1 MYPIL
6 YEKNEQSFQ
15 SIGIAILSDCLSCTV
30 NEELNGKYECE
41 FSYSIS
47 GVNFEK
53 ITADRIIKVQ
63 ANEVSQPQL
72 FRIYKSS
79 KAINGIVKFYCQHI
93 SYDLN
98 MLVVEPFGDLLNVSA
113 NYALNQILTHTVY
126 GHQFTVNATVG
137 GTKNIVSQT
146 PKSVRKWLGDDE
158 GCIHQLYGGEFEFDN
173 FNIKLSSN
181 RGQNKGVTIQ
191 YGKNLKSINAEL
203 DIQSVYSSVYPY
215 AITDKGQYKSLTEKT
230 IELNNANQYGEK
242 RTLILDLSEE
252 FEKGETITES
262 KLRTKANEYVN
273 KNKIYQIQNNIKVDF
288 IQLWQSKD
296 YATTAALEKVKL
308 GDYVTVLY
316 KELGVNALAEV
327 ISYSYDSLAEKYNSI
342 ELGDAKQKLTTT
354 LNKVTTIE
362 SGLVVEKSEREKAI
376 DKATELITGGLGGYV
391 VISPNDETGYPEEI
405 LIMDTDS
412 KLTAKNV
419 IRLNKN
425 GIGFSTTGY
434 SGRYTTA
441 WTIDGSFVADFITS
455 GTLNADLIKSGT
467 LNADLIKAGTL
478 QDVSGTTSFN
488 METGVITI
496 NQEGSGYKMTL
507 SKSGIRVT
515 LNNQL
520 LLSANQNGFVGT
532 KCVCDKI
539 FAGDLFGGG
548 DVSIMTDNGV
558 SGKNVSASIKVVS
571 PLIRIC
577 EPNDYS
583 SGAELTL
590 NNNYLYSNKAY
601 QASGF
606 SLAGSD
612 GIEAGSFYKA
622 QSGNSVLNTNVLQV
636 DGVRYS
642 EKTITVDGHTYYVL
656 GHS

>member
-6 YEKNEQSFQ
+6 YEKNEKNFQ
-15 SIGIAILSDCLSCTV
+15 SVGIAILSDCLSCTV

-98 MLVVEPFGDLLNVSA
+98 MLVVEPFGDLLKVSA

-146 PKSVRKWLGDDE
+146 PKSVRKWLGDDD

-181 RGQNKGVTIQ
+181 RGQDKGVKIQ

-215 AITDKGQYKSLTEKT
+215 AITDNGQYKSLTEKT

-242 RTLILDLSEE
+242 RTLILDLSRE

-362 SGLVVEKSEREKAI
+362 SELVTEKSEREKAI

-412 KLTAKNV
+412 KLTAHNV

-455 GTLNADLIKSGT
+455 GTLNADI
-467 LNADLIKAGTL
+467 IKAGTL
-478 QDVSGTTSFN
+478 QDVARNTSFN
-488 METGVITI
+488 LTNGELKFSQNQSSVYLVINRTGIKIYNSLTNDVIA
-496 NQEGSGYKMTL
+496 TL
-507 SKSGIRVT
+507 DFNGIVT
-515 LNNQL
+515 TKAIFNAGLVIGGTSMDISEPIYLGRND
-520 LLSANQNGFVGT
+520 ANEWVIKTPYVQ
-532 KCVCDKI
+532 
-539 FAGDLFGGG
+539 
-548 DVSIMTDNGV
+548 TDNIKC
-558 SGKNVSASIKVVS
+558 SNDLNVFFGNSKATIS
-571 PLIRIC
+571 
-577 EPNDYS
+577 
-583 SGAELTL
+583 L
-590 NNNYLYSNKAY
+590 NNNHLHSNKAY
-601 QASGF
+601 QAVGF

>member
-6 YEKNEQSFQ
+6 YEKNEQNFQ

-146 PKSVRKWLGDDE
+146 PKSVRKWLGDDD

-215 AITDKGQYKSLTEKT
+215 AITDKGKYKSLTEKT

-252 FEKGETITES
+252 FEKGETITQS

-273 KNKIYQIQNNIKVDF
+273 KNKVYQIQNNIKVDF

-296 YATTAALEKVKL
+296 YAATAALEKVKL

-354 LNKVTTIE
+354 LNKVTTVE
-362 SGLVVEKSEREKAI
+362 SGLVAEKSEREKAI

-412 KLTAKNV
+412 KLTANNV

-455 GTLNADLIKSGT
+455 GTLNADI
-467 LNADLIKAGTL
+467 IKAGTL
-478 QDVSGTTSFN
+478 QDVAKNTSFN
-488 METGVITI
+488 LANGELKFSQSQNSIFLVLNRTGINIYDSSTNSIISTFDFNGLTTSKAIFKTWLAVGGTMNTAPIYLGINDANEWVIKTPYV
-496 NQEGSGYKMTL
+496 Q
-507 SKSGIRVT
+507 
-515 LNNQL
+515 
-520 LLSANQNGFVGT
+520 
-532 KCVCDKI
+532 
-539 FAGDLFGGG
+539 
-548 DVSIMTDNGV
+548 TDN
-558 SGKNVSASIKVVS
+558 IK
-571 PLIRIC
+571 C
-577 EPNDYS
+577 S
-583 SGAELTL
+583 SDLNIFFGNSKATISL
-590 NNNYLYSNKAY
+590 NNNFLHSNKAY
-601 QASGF
+601 QAVGF

-622 QSGNSVLNTNVLQV
+622 ASGNSVLNTNVLQV

>member
-6 YEKNEQSFQ
+6 YEKNEQNFQ

-230 IELNNANQYGEK
+230 IEFNNANQYGEK

-262 KLRTKANEYVN
+262 KLRTKAAEYVN
-273 KNKIYQIQNNIKVDF
+273 KNKVYQIQNNIKVDF

-308 GDYVTVLY
+308 GDFVTVLY

-362 SGLVVEKSEREKAI
+362 SGLVAEKSEREKAI

-412 KLTAKNV
+412 KLTANNV

-455 GTLNADLIKSGT
+455 GTLNADI
-467 LNADLIKAGTL
+467 IKAGTL
-478 QDVSGTTSFN
+478 QDLAKNTSFN
-488 METGVITI
+488 LTNGELKFAQSQNSIFLVLNRTGINIYDSSTNDVITTFDFNGIVASKAIFKTWLAIGGTMDTAPIYLGI
-496 NQEGSGYKMTL
+496 NDANEWVIKTPYVQTDNIKCGSGL
-507 SKSGIRVT
+507 NIFFGNSKATIS
-515 LNNQL
+515 
-520 LLSANQNGFVGT
+520 
-532 KCVCDKI
+532 
-539 FAGDLFGGG
+539 
-548 DVSIMTDNGV
+548 
-558 SGKNVSASIKVVS
+558 
-571 PLIRIC
+571 
-577 EPNDYS
+577 
-583 SGAELTL
+583 L
-590 NNNYLYSNKAY
+590 NNNFLHSNKAY
-601 QASGF
+601 QAVGF

-642 EKTITVDGHTYYVL
+642 EKTITVDGQTYYVL

>member
-6 YEKNEQSFQ
+6 YEKNEQNFQ

-137 GTKNIVSQT
+137 GTKKIVSQT

-181 RGQNKGVTIQ
+181 RGQDKGVKIQ

-230 IELNNANQYGEK
+230 IEFNNANQYGEK

-262 KLRTKANEYVN
+262 KLRTKAAEYVN
-273 KNKIYQIQNNIKVDF
+273 KNKVYQIQNNIKVDF

-412 KLTAKNV
+412 KLTANNV

-455 GTLNADLIKSGT
+455 GTLNADI
-467 LNADLIKAGTL
+467 IKAGTL
-478 QDVSGTTSFN
+478 QDVARNTSFN
-488 METGVITI
+488 LANGELKFSQSQNSIFLVLNRTGI
-496 NQEGSGYKMTL
+496 NIYDSSTNSIISTFDFNGLTT
-507 SKSGIRVT
+507 SK
-515 LNNQL
+515 
-520 LLSANQNGFVGT
+520 A
-532 KCVCDKI
+532 I
-539 FAGDLFGGG
+539 FKTWLAVGGG
-548 DVSIMTDNGV
+548 MNTAPIYLGINDANEWVIKTPYVQTDNIKC
-558 SGKNVSASIKVVS
+558 SSDLNVFFGNSKATIS
-571 PLIRIC
+571 
-577 EPNDYS
+577 
-583 SGAELTL
+583 L
-590 NNNYLYSNKAY
+590 NNNYLHSNKAY

-622 QSGNSVLNTNVLQV
+622 TSGNSVLNTNVLKVNGTQ
-636 DGVRYS
+636 YS

>member
-158 GCIHQLYGGEFEFDN
+158 GCIHKLYGGEFEFDN

-215 AITDKGQYKSLTEKT
+215 AITDKGKYKSLTEKT

-262 KLRTKANEYVN
+262 KLRTKAAEYVN
-273 KNKIYQIQNNIKVDF
+273 KNKVYQIQNNIKVDF

-308 GDYVTVLY
+308 GDFVTVLY

-362 SGLVVEKSEREKAI
+362 SEIVTEKSEREKAI

-412 KLTAKNV
+412 KLTAHNV

-455 GTLNADLIKSGT
+455 GTLNADI
-467 LNADLIKAGTL
+467 IKAGTL
-478 QDVSGTTSFN
+478 QDVARNTSFN
-488 METGVITI
+488 LTNGELKFAQDQGGLVLALNRTGMNIYYSSTNNVITTI
-496 NQEGSGYKMTL
+496 DFN
-507 SKSGIRVT
+507 GIAT
-515 LNNQL
+515 
-520 LLSANQNGFVGT
+520 T
-532 KCVCDKI
+532 KAQISTWLAV
-539 FAGDLFGGG
+539 GGG
-548 DVSIMTDNGV
+548 MNTAPIYLGRNDANEWVIKTPYVQTDN
-558 SGKNVSASIKVVS
+558 IK
-571 PLIRIC
+571 C
-577 EPNDYS
+577 S
-583 SGAELTL
+583 SDLNIFFGNSKATISL
-590 NNNYLYSNKAY
+590 NNNYLHSNKAY

>member
-6 YEKNEQSFQ
+6 YEKNEQNFQ

-137 GTKNIVSQT
+137 GTKKIVSQT

-181 RGQNKGVTIQ
+181 RGQDKGVKIQ

-230 IELNNANQYGEK
+230 IEFNNANQYGEK

-273 KNKIYQIQNNIKVDF
+273 KNKVYQIQNNIKVDF

-308 GDYVTVLY
+308 GDFVTVLY

-327 ISYSYDSLAEKYNSI
+327 ISYSYDSLAEKYKSI

-412 KLTAKNV
+412 KLTANNV

-455 GTLNADLIKSGT
+455 GTLNADI
-467 LNADLIKAGTL
+467 IKAGTL
-478 QDVSGTTSFN
+478 QDVARNTSFN
-488 METGVITI
+488 LTNGEIKLSLNQSNIFLVLNRTGIKIYNSSTNDVIA
-496 NQEGSGYKMTL
+496 TL
-507 SKSGIRVT
+507 DFNGIVT
-515 LNNQL
+515 TKAIFGTGLVVGGTSMDISEPIYL
-520 LLSANQNGFVGT
+520 GRNGNKWVI
-532 KCVCDKI
+532 KASYVQ
-539 FAGDLFGGG
+539 
-548 DVSIMTDNGV
+548 TDNIQC
-558 SGKNVSASIKVVS
+558 SSDLNVFFENSKATIS
-571 PLIRIC
+571 
-577 EPNDYS
+577 
-583 SGAELTL
+583 L

-622 QSGNSVLNTNVLQV
+622 ASGNSVLNTNVLQV

>member
-6 YEKNEQSFQ
+6 YEKNEQNFQ
-15 SIGIAILSDCLSCTV
+15 SVGIAILSDCLSCTV

-53 ITADRIIKVQ
+53 ITADRIVKVQ

-215 AITDKGQYKSLTEKT
+215 AITDKGKYKSLTEKT

-262 KLRTKANEYVN
+262 KLRTKAAEYVN
-273 KNKIYQIQNNIKVDF
+273 KNKVYQIQNNIKVDF

-342 ELGDAKQKLTTT
+342 ELGNAKQKLTTT

-362 SGLVVEKSEREKAI
+362 SEIVTEKSEREKAI

-412 KLTAKNV
+412 KLTAHNV

-455 GTLNADLIKSGT
+455 GTLNADI
-467 LNADLIKAGTL
+467 IKAGTL
-478 QDVSGTTSFN
+478 QDVARNTSFN
-488 METGVITI
+488 LANGEIKLSLNQSNIFLVLNRTGIKIYNSSTNDVIA
-496 NQEGSGYKMTL
+496 TL
-507 SKSGIRVT
+507 DFNGIVT
-515 LNNQL
+515 TKAIFGTGLVVGGTSMDISEPIYLGRNG
-520 LLSANQNGFVGT
+520 ANEWVIKTPYVQ
-532 KCVCDKI
+532 
-539 FAGDLFGGG
+539 
-548 DVSIMTDNGV
+548 TDN
-558 SGKNVSASIKVVS
+558 IK
-571 PLIRIC
+571 C
-577 EPNDYS
+577 S
-583 SGAELTL
+583 SDLNIFFGNSKATISL
-590 NNNYLYSNKAY
+590 NNNYLHSNKAY

-622 QSGNSVLNTNVLQV
+622 ASGNSVLNTNVLQV

>member
-6 YEKNEQSFQ
+6 YEKNEQNFQ

-53 ITADRIIKVQ
+53 ITVDRIVKIQ
-63 ANEVSQPQL
+63 ANEVSEPQL

-79 KAINGIVKFYCQHI
+79 KAINGIAKFYCQHI

-126 GHQFTVNATVG
+126 GHQFIVNATVG

-273 KNKIYQIQNNIKVDF
+273 KNKVYQIQNNIKVDF

-362 SGLVVEKSEREKAI
+362 SEIVTEKSEREKAI

-412 KLTAKNV
+412 KLTANNV

-455 GTLNADLIKSGT
+455 GVLNADLIKSGT
-467 LNADLIKAGTL
+467 L
-478 QDVSGTTSFN
+478 QDVSGTISINMTNGNIVVKQNNNRGYIWINSDGIFLNDSSGNSAIRMFVQQNGTPVIVAEGQPLVEFGQLFKIFN
-488 METGVITI
+488 GALTVTNQTI
-496 NQEGSGYKMTL
+496 NNSLKLGPATINM
-507 SKSGIRVT
+507 
-515 LNNQL
+515 
-520 LLSANQNGFVGT
+520 NG
-532 KCVCDKI
+532 
-539 FAGDLFGGG
+539 
-548 DVSIMTDNGV
+548 
-558 SGKNVSASIKVVS
+558 
-571 PLIRIC
+571 
-577 EPNDYS
+577 
-583 SGAELTL
+583 
-590 NNNYLYSNKAY
+590 NYLYSNKAY

-622 QSGNSVLNTNVLQV
+622 ASGNSVLNTNVLQV

>member
-6 YEKNEQSFQ
+6 YEKNEQNFQ

-215 AITDKGQYKSLTEKT
+215 AITDKGKYKSLTEKT

-252 FEKGETITES
+252 FEKGETITQS

-273 KNKIYQIQNNIKVDF
+273 KNKVYQIQNNIKVDF

-308 GDYVTVLY
+308 GDFVTVLY
-316 KELGVNALAEV
+316 EELGVNALAEV

-362 SGLVVEKSEREKAI
+362 SEIVTEKSEREKAI

-412 KLTAKNV
+412 KLTANNV

-455 GTLNADLIKSGT
+455 GVLNADLIKSGT
-467 LNADLIKAGTL
+467 L
-478 QDVSGTTSFN
+478 QDVSGTISINMTNGNIVVKQNNNRGYIWINSDGIFLNDSSGNSAIRMFVQQNGTPVIVAEGQPLVEFGQLFKIFN
-488 METGVITI
+488 GALTVTNQTISNSLKLGTATI
-496 NQEGSGYKMTL
+496 NM
-507 SKSGIRVT
+507 
-515 LNNQL
+515 
-520 LLSANQNGFVGT
+520 NG
-532 KCVCDKI
+532 
-539 FAGDLFGGG
+539 
-548 DVSIMTDNGV
+548 
-558 SGKNVSASIKVVS
+558 
-571 PLIRIC
+571 
-577 EPNDYS
+577 
-583 SGAELTL
+583 
-590 NNNYLYSNKAY
+590 NYLYSNKAY

-622 QSGNSVLNTNVLQV
+622 ASGNSVLNTNVLQV

>member
-1 MYPIL
+1 MAYQEL
-6 YEKNEQSFQ
+6 YNYTGKNAVKMAGTLTQFSIDGGTNWLDLQGFQEIGTVGTKANTIDQSTIEDQTKRF
-15 SIGIAILSDCLSCTV
+15 
-30 NEELNGKYECE
+30 
-41 FSYSIS
+41 IS
-47 GVNFEK
+47 G
-53 ITADRIIKVQ
+53 IKEGEDKELEMLWYDGDENQ
-63 ANEVSQPQL
+63 A
-72 FRIYKSS
+72 
-79 KAINGIVKFYCQHI
+79 
-93 SYDLN
+93 
-98 MLVVEPFGDLLNVSA
+98 
-113 NYALNQILTHTVY
+113 T
-126 GHQFTVNATVG
+126 
-137 GTKNIVSQT
+137 
-146 PKSVRKWLGDDE
+146 
-158 GCIHQLYGGEFEFDN
+158 
-173 FNIKLSSN
+173 
-181 RGQNKGVTIQ
+181 
-191 YGKNLKSINAEL
+191 
-203 DIQSVYSSVYPY
+203 
-215 AITDKGQYKSLTEKT
+215 
-230 IELNNANQYGEK
+230 
-242 RTLILDLSEE
+242 
-252 FEKGETITES
+252 
-262 KLRTKANEYVN
+262 LRTKANEYVN
-273 KNKIYQIQNNIKVDF
+273 KNKVYQIQNNIKVDF

-362 SGLVVEKSEREKAI
+362 SEIVTEKSEREKAI

-412 KLTAKNV
+412 KLTANNV

-455 GTLNADLIKSGT
+455 GVLNADLIKSGT
-467 LNADLIKAGTL
+467 L
-478 QDVSGTTSFN
+478 QDVSGTISINMTNGNIVVKQNNNRGYIWINSDGIFLNDSSGNSAIRMFVQQNGTPVIVAEGQPLVEFGQLFKIFN
-488 METGVITI
+488 GALTVTNQTI
-496 NQEGSGYKMTL
+496 NNSLKLGPATINM
-507 SKSGIRVT
+507 
-515 LNNQL
+515 
-520 LLSANQNGFVGT
+520 NG
-532 KCVCDKI
+532 
-539 FAGDLFGGG
+539 
-548 DVSIMTDNGV
+548 
-558 SGKNVSASIKVVS
+558 
-571 PLIRIC
+571 
-577 EPNDYS
+577 
-583 SGAELTL
+583 
-590 NNNYLYSNKAY
+590 NYLYSNKAY

-622 QSGNSVLNTNVLQV
+622 ASGNSVLNTNVLQV

>member
-6 YEKNEQSFQ
+6 YEKNEQNFQ

-137 GTKNIVSQT
+137 GTKKIVSQT

-181 RGQNKGVTIQ
+181 RGQDKGVKIQ

-230 IELNNANQYGEK
+230 IEFNNANQYGEK

-262 KLRTKANEYVN
+262 KLRTKAAEYVN
-273 KNKIYQIQNNIKVDF
+273 KNKVYQIQNNIKVDF

-308 GDYVTVLY
+308 GDFVTVLY

-412 KLTAKNV
+412 KLTANNV

-455 GTLNADLIKSGT
+455 GTLNADI
-467 LNADLIKAGTL
+467 IKAGTL
-478 QDVSGTTSFN
+478 QDVARNTSFN
-488 METGVITI
+488 LTNGEIKLSLNQSNIFLVLNRTGIKIYNSSTNDVIA
-496 NQEGSGYKMTL
+496 TL
-507 SKSGIRVT
+507 DFNGIVT
-515 LNNQL
+515 TKAIFGTGLVVGGTSMDISEPIYL
-520 LLSANQNGFVGT
+520 GRNGNKWVI
-532 KCVCDKI
+532 KASYVQ
-539 FAGDLFGGG
+539 
-548 DVSIMTDNGV
+548 TDNIQC
-558 SGKNVSASIKVVS
+558 SSDLNVFFENSKATIS
-571 PLIRIC
+571 
-577 EPNDYS
+577 
-583 SGAELTL
+583 L

-622 QSGNSVLNTNVLQV
+622 ASGNSVLNTNVLQV

>member
-6 YEKNEQSFQ
+6 YEKNEQNFQ

-158 GCIHQLYGGEFEFDN
+158 GCIHQLYGGEYEFDN

-230 IELNNANQYGEK
+230 IEFNNANQYGEK

-262 KLRTKANEYVN
+262 KLRTKAAEYVN
-273 KNKIYQIQNNIKVDF
+273 KNKVYQIQNNIKVDF

-296 YATTAALEKVKL
+296 YATTAELEKVKL

-362 SGLVVEKSEREKAI
+362 SEIVTEKSEREKAI

-412 KLTAKNV
+412 KLTAHNV

-455 GTLNADLIKSGT
+455 GTLNADI
-467 LNADLIKAGTL
+467 IKAGTL
-478 QDVSGTTSFN
+478 QDVARNTSFN
-488 METGVITI
+488 LANGELKFSQSQNSIFLVLNRTGINIYDSSTNSIISTFDFNGLTTSKAIFKTWLAIGGTMNTAPIYLGINDANEWVIKTPYV
-496 NQEGSGYKMTL
+496 Q
-507 SKSGIRVT
+507 
-515 LNNQL
+515 
-520 LLSANQNGFVGT
+520 
-532 KCVCDKI
+532 
-539 FAGDLFGGG
+539 
-548 DVSIMTDNGV
+548 TDN
-558 SGKNVSASIKVVS
+558 IK
-571 PLIRIC
+571 C
-577 EPNDYS
+577 S
-583 SGAELTL
+583 SDLNIFFGNSKATISL
-590 NNNYLYSNKAY
+590 NNNYLHSNKAY

-622 QSGNSVLNTNVLQV
+622 ASGNSVLNTNVLQV

>member
-6 YEKNEQSFQ
+6 YEKNEQNFQ

-215 AITDKGQYKSLTEKT
+215 AITDKGQYKSLTKKT

-273 KNKIYQIQNNIKVDF
+273 KNKVYQIQNNIKVDF

-362 SGLVVEKSEREKAI
+362 SEIVTEKSEREKAI

-412 KLTAKNV
+412 KLTAHNV

-455 GTLNADLIKSGT
+455 GVLNADLIKSGT
-467 LNADLIKAGTL
+467 L
-478 QDVSGTTSFN
+478 QDVSGTISINMTNGNIVVKQNNNRGYIWINSDGIFLNDSSGNSAIRMFVQQNGTPVIVAEGQPLVEFGQLFKIFN
-488 METGVITI
+488 GALTVTNQTISNSLKLGTATI
-496 NQEGSGYKMTL
+496 NM
-507 SKSGIRVT
+507 
-515 LNNQL
+515 
-520 LLSANQNGFVGT
+520 NG
-532 KCVCDKI
+532 
-539 FAGDLFGGG
+539 
-548 DVSIMTDNGV
+548 
-558 SGKNVSASIKVVS
+558 
-571 PLIRIC
+571 
-577 EPNDYS
+577 
-583 SGAELTL
+583 
-590 NNNYLYSNKAY
+590 NYLYSNKAY

-622 QSGNSVLNTNVLQV
+622 ASGNSVLNTNVLQV

>member
-6 YEKNEQSFQ
+6 YEKNEQNFQ

-98 MLVVEPFGDLLNVSA
+98 MLVVEPFGDLLKVSA

-181 RGQNKGVTIQ
+181 RGQDKGVTIQ

-215 AITDKGQYKSLTEKT
+215 AITDKGKYKSLTEKT

-242 RTLILDLSEE
+242 RTLILDLSRE

-308 GDYVTVLY
+308 GDFVTVLY
-316 KELGVNALAEV
+316 EELGVNALAEV

-362 SGLVVEKSEREKAI
+362 SEIVTEKSEREKAI

-412 KLTAKNV
+412 KLTANNV

-455 GTLNADLIKSGT
+455 GTLNADI
-467 LNADLIKAGTL
+467 IKAGTL
-478 QDVSGTTSFN
+478 QDVERNTSFN
-488 METGVITI
+488 LTNGELKFSQDQGGLVLALNRTGMNIYYSSTNNVITTI
-496 NQEGSGYKMTL
+496 DFN
-507 SKSGIRVT
+507 GIAT
-515 LNNQL
+515 TK
-520 LLSANQNGFVGT
+520 AKIGT
-532 KCVCDKI
+532 WLAI
-539 FAGDLFGGG
+539 GGG
-548 DVSIMTDNGV
+548 MNTAPIYLGLNDANEWVIKTPYVQTDN
-558 SGKNVSASIKVVS
+558 IK
-571 PLIRIC
+571 C
-577 EPNDYS
+577 S
-583 SGAELTL
+583 SDLNIFFGNSKATISL
-590 NNNYLYSNKAY
+590 NNNYLHSNKAY

-642 EKTITVDGHTYYVL
+642 EKTITVDGQTYYVL

>member
-158 GCIHQLYGGEFEFDN
+158 GCIHQLYGGEYEFDN

-230 IELNNANQYGEK
+230 IEFNNANQYGEK

-262 KLRTKANEYVN
+262 KLRTKAAEYVN
-273 KNKIYQIQNNIKVDF
+273 KNKVYQIQNNIKVDF

-354 LNKVTTIE
+354 LNKVTTVE
-362 SGLVVEKSEREKAI
+362 SGLVAEKSEREKAI

-412 KLTAKNV
+412 KLTANNV

-455 GTLNADLIKSGT
+455 GTLNADI
-467 LNADLIKAGTL
+467 IKAGTL
-478 QDVSGTTSFN
+478 QDVAKNTSFN
-488 METGVITI
+488 LNNGELKFSLNQSSVYLVINRTGINIYNSSTNDVITTFDFNGI
-496 NQEGSGYKMTL
+496 VA
-507 SKSGIRVT
+507 SKAKIGTWLAIGGTMDTAPIYLGR
-515 LNNQL
+515 ND
-520 LLSANQNGFVGT
+520 ANEWVIKTPYVQ
-532 KCVCDKI
+532 
-539 FAGDLFGGG
+539 
-548 DVSIMTDNGV
+548 TDN
-558 SGKNVSASIKVVS
+558 IKCS
-571 PLIRIC
+571 
-577 EPNDYS
+577 NDLNIFFGNS
-583 SGAELTL
+583 KATISL
-590 NNNYLYSNKAY
+590 NNNFLHSNKAY
-601 QASGF
+601 QAVGF

>member
-98 MLVVEPFGDLLNVSA
+98 MLVVEPFGDLLKVSA

-181 RGQNKGVTIQ
+181 RGQDKGVTIQ

-215 AITDKGQYKSLTEKT
+215 AITDSGKYKSLTEKT

-242 RTLILDLSEE
+242 RTLILDLSRE

-273 KNKIYQIQNNIKVDF
+273 KNKVYQIQNNIKVDF

-308 GDYVTVLY
+308 GDFVTVLY
-316 KELGVNALAEV
+316 EELGVNALAEV

-362 SGLVVEKSEREKAI
+362 SELVTEKSEREKAI

-412 KLTAKNV
+412 KLTAHNV

-455 GTLNADLIKSGT
+455 GTLNADI
-467 LNADLIKAGTL
+467 IKAGTL
-478 QDVSGTTSFN
+478 QDVARNTSFN
-488 METGVITI
+488 LANGELKFSQNQSSVYLVINRTGINIYNSSTNDVITTFDFNGIVASKAIFKTWLAIGGTMDTAPIYLGI
-496 NQEGSGYKMTL
+496 ND
-507 SKSGIRVT
+507 
-515 LNNQL
+515 
-520 LLSANQNGFVGT
+520 ANEWVIKTPYVQ
-532 KCVCDKI
+532 
-539 FAGDLFGGG
+539 
-548 DVSIMTDNGV
+548 TDN
-558 SGKNVSASIKVVS
+558 IK
-571 PLIRIC
+571 C
-577 EPNDYS
+577 S
-583 SGAELTL
+583 SDLNIFFGNSKATISL
-590 NNNYLYSNKAY
+590 NNNFLHSNKAY
-601 QASGF
+601 QAVGF

-642 EKTITVDGHTYYVL
+642 EKTITVDGQTYYVL

>member
-6 YEKNEQSFQ
+6 YEKNEQNFQ

-63 ANEVSQPQL
+63 ANEVSEPQL

-158 GCIHQLYGGEFEFDN
+158 GCIHQLYGGEYEFDN

-230 IELNNANQYGEK
+230 IEFNNANQYGEK

-262 KLRTKANEYVN
+262 KLRTKAAEYVN
-273 KNKIYQIQNNIKVDF
+273 KNKFHQIQNNIKVDF

-412 KLTAKNV
+412 KLTANNV

-455 GTLNADLIKSGT
+455 GTLNADI
-467 LNADLIKAGTL
+467 IKAGTL
-478 QDVSGTTSFN
+478 QDLAKNTSFN
-488 METGVITI
+488 LTNGELKFSQNQSSVYLVINRTGITIYNSSTNDVITTFDFNGLTTSKAIFKTWLAIGGTMDTAPIYLGI
-496 NQEGSGYKMTL
+496 ND
-507 SKSGIRVT
+507 
-515 LNNQL
+515 
-520 LLSANQNGFVGT
+520 ANEWVIKTPYVQ
-532 KCVCDKI
+532 
-539 FAGDLFGGG
+539 
-548 DVSIMTDNGV
+548 TDN
-558 SGKNVSASIKVVS
+558 IK
-571 PLIRIC
+571 C
-577 EPNDYS
+577 S
-583 SGAELTL
+583 SDLNIFFGNSKATISL
-590 NNNYLYSNKAY
+590 NNNFLHSNKAY
-601 QASGF
+601 QAVGF

-636 DGVRYS
+636 NGVKYS

>member
-158 GCIHQLYGGEFEFDN
+158 GCIHQLYGGEYEFDN

-230 IELNNANQYGEK
+230 IEFNNANQYGEK

-262 KLRTKANEYVN
+262 KLRTKAAEYVN
-273 KNKIYQIQNNIKVDF
+273 KNKFHQIQNNIKVDF

-354 LNKVTTIE
+354 LNKVTTVE
-362 SGLVVEKSEREKAI
+362 SGLVAEKSEREKAI

-412 KLTAKNV
+412 KLTANNV

-455 GTLNADLIKSGT
+455 GTLNADI
-467 LNADLIKAGTL
+467 IKAGTL
-478 QDVSGTTSFN
+478 QDLAKNTSFN
-488 METGVITI
+488 LTNGELKFSQNQSSVYLVINRTGITIYNSSTNDVITTFDFNGLTTSKAIFKTWLAIGGTMDTAPIYLGI
-496 NQEGSGYKMTL
+496 ND
-507 SKSGIRVT
+507 
-515 LNNQL
+515 
-520 LLSANQNGFVGT
+520 ANEWVIKTPYVQ
-532 KCVCDKI
+532 
-539 FAGDLFGGG
+539 
-548 DVSIMTDNGV
+548 TDNIKC
-558 SGKNVSASIKVVS
+558 SNDLNVFFGDSKATIS
-571 PLIRIC
+571 
-577 EPNDYS
+577 
-583 SGAELTL
+583 L
-590 NNNYLYSNKAY
+590 NNNFLHSNKAY
-601 QASGF
+601 QAVGF

-636 DGVRYS
+636 NGVKYS

>member
-113 NYALNQILTHTVY
+113 NYAVNQILTHTVY

-146 PKSVRKWLGDDE
+146 PKSVRKWLGDDD

-181 RGQNKGVTIQ
+181 RGQDKGVKIQ

-215 AITDKGQYKSLTEKT
+215 AIADNGQYKSLTEKT

-242 RTLILDLSEE
+242 RTLILDLSRE

-412 KLTAKNV
+412 KLTANNV

-455 GTLNADLIKSGT
+455 GTLNADI
-467 LNADLIKAGTL
+467 IKAGTL
-478 QDVSGTTSFN
+478 QDVAKNTSFN
-488 METGVITI
+488 LANGEIKLSLNQSNIFLVLNRTGIKIYNSSTNDVIA
-496 NQEGSGYKMTL
+496 TL
-507 SKSGIRVT
+507 DFNGIVT
-515 LNNQL
+515 TKAIFGTGLVVGGTSMDISEPIYLGRNG
-520 LLSANQNGFVGT
+520 ANEWVIKTPYVQ
-532 KCVCDKI
+532 
-539 FAGDLFGGG
+539 
-548 DVSIMTDNGV
+548 TDN
-558 SGKNVSASIKVVS
+558 IK
-571 PLIRIC
+571 C
-577 EPNDYS
+577 S
-583 SGAELTL
+583 SDLNIFFGNSKATISL
-590 NNNYLYSNKAY
+590 NNNYLHSNKAY

-622 QSGNSVLNTNVLQV
+622 ASGNSVLNTNVLQV
-636 DGVRYS
+636 NGTQYS

>member
-137 GTKNIVSQT
+137 GTKKIVSQT

-181 RGQNKGVTIQ
+181 RGQDKGVKIQ

-230 IELNNANQYGEK
+230 IEFNNANQYGEK

-262 KLRTKANEYVN
+262 KLRTKAAEYVN
-273 KNKIYQIQNNIKVDF
+273 KNKVYQIQNNIKVDF

-354 LNKVTTIE
+354 LNKVTTVE
-362 SGLVVEKSEREKAI
+362 SGLVAEKSEREKAI

-412 KLTAKNV
+412 KLTANNV

-455 GTLNADLIKSGT
+455 GTLNADI
-467 LNADLIKAGTL
+467 IKAGTL
-478 QDVSGTTSFN
+478 QDVARNTSFN
-488 METGVITI
+488 LANGELKFSQSQNSIFLVLNRTGI
-496 NQEGSGYKMTL
+496 NIYDSSTNSIISTFDFNGLTT
-507 SKSGIRVT
+507 SK
-515 LNNQL
+515 
-520 LLSANQNGFVGT
+520 A
-532 KCVCDKI
+532 I
-539 FAGDLFGGG
+539 FKTWLAVGGG
-548 DVSIMTDNGV
+548 MNTAPIYLGINDANEWVIKTPYVQTDNIKC
-558 SGKNVSASIKVVS
+558 SSDLNVFFGNSKATIS
-571 PLIRIC
+571 
-577 EPNDYS
+577 
-583 SGAELTL
+583 L
-590 NNNYLYSNKAY
+590 NNNYLHSNKAY

-622 QSGNSVLNTNVLQV
+622 ASGNSVLNTKVLQV

>member
-137 GTKNIVSQT
+137 GTKKIVSQT

-181 RGQNKGVTIQ
+181 RGQDKGVKIQ

-230 IELNNANQYGEK
+230 IEFNNANQYGEK

-262 KLRTKANEYVN
+262 KLRTKAAEYVN
-273 KNKIYQIQNNIKVDF
+273 KNKVYQIQNNIKVDF

-412 KLTAKNV
+412 KLTANNV

-455 GTLNADLIKSGT
+455 GTLNADI
-467 LNADLIKAGTL
+467 IKAGTL
-478 QDVSGTTSFN
+478 QDVARNTSFN
-488 METGVITI
+488 LANGELKFSQSQNSIFLVLNRTGI
-496 NQEGSGYKMTL
+496 NIYDSSTNSIISTFDFNGLTT
-507 SKSGIRVT
+507 SK
-515 LNNQL
+515 
-520 LLSANQNGFVGT
+520 A
-532 KCVCDKI
+532 I
-539 FAGDLFGGG
+539 FKTWLAVGGG
-548 DVSIMTDNGV
+548 MNTAPIYLGINDANEWVIKTPYVQTDNIKC
-558 SGKNVSASIKVVS
+558 SSDLNVFFGNSKATIS
-571 PLIRIC
+571 
-577 EPNDYS
+577 
-583 SGAELTL
+583 L
-590 NNNYLYSNKAY
+590 NNNYLHSNKAY

-622 QSGNSVLNTNVLQV
+622 TSGNSVLNTNVLKVNGTQ
-636 DGVRYS
+636 YS

>member
-6 YEKNEQSFQ
+6 YEKNEQNFQ

-53 ITADRIIKVQ
+53 ITVDRIVKIQ
-63 ANEVSQPQL
+63 ANEVSEPQL

-79 KAINGIVKFYCQHI
+79 KAINGIAKFYCQHI

-158 GCIHQLYGGEFEFDN
+158 GCIHQLYGGEYEFDN

-273 KNKIYQIQNNIKVDF
+273 KNKVYQIQNNIKVDF

-362 SGLVVEKSEREKAI
+362 SEIVTEKSEREKAI

-412 KLTAKNV
+412 KLTAHNV

-455 GTLNADLIKSGT
+455 GVLNADLIKSGT
-467 LNADLIKAGTL
+467 L
-478 QDVSGTTSFN
+478 QDVSGTISINMANGNVVVKQNNNRGYIWINSDGIFLNDSSGNSAIRMFVQQNGTPVIVAEGQPLVEFGQLFKIFN
-488 METGVITI
+488 GALTVTNQTISNSLKLGTATI
-496 NQEGSGYKMTL
+496 NM
-507 SKSGIRVT
+507 
-515 LNNQL
+515 
-520 LLSANQNGFVGT
+520 NG
-532 KCVCDKI
+532 
-539 FAGDLFGGG
+539 
-548 DVSIMTDNGV
+548 
-558 SGKNVSASIKVVS
+558 
-571 PLIRIC
+571 
-577 EPNDYS
+577 
-583 SGAELTL
+583 
-590 NNNYLYSNKAY
+590 NYLYSNKAY

-622 QSGNSVLNTNVLQV
+622 ASGNSVLNTNVLQV

>member
-6 YEKNEQSFQ
+6 YEKNEQNFQ

-215 AITDKGQYKSLTEKT
+215 AITDKGKYKSLTEKT

-252 FEKGETITES
+252 FEKGETITQS

-273 KNKIYQIQNNIKVDF
+273 KNKVYQIQNNIKVDF

-362 SGLVVEKSEREKAI
+362 SEIVTEKSEREKAI

-412 KLTAKNV
+412 KLTANNV

-455 GTLNADLIKSGT
+455 GVLNADLIKSGT
-467 LNADLIKAGTL
+467 L
-478 QDVSGTTSFN
+478 QDVSGTISINMTNGNIVVKQNNNRGYIWINSDGIFLNDSSGNSAIRMFVQQNGTPVIVAEGQPLVEFGQLFKIFN
-488 METGVITI
+488 GALTVTNQTISNSLKLGTATI
-496 NQEGSGYKMTL
+496 NM
-507 SKSGIRVT
+507 
-515 LNNQL
+515 
-520 LLSANQNGFVGT
+520 NG
-532 KCVCDKI
+532 
-539 FAGDLFGGG
+539 
-548 DVSIMTDNGV
+548 
-558 SGKNVSASIKVVS
+558 
-571 PLIRIC
+571 
-577 EPNDYS
+577 
-583 SGAELTL
+583 
-590 NNNYLYSNKAY
+590 NYLYSNKAY

-622 QSGNSVLNTNVLQV
+622 ASGNSVLNTNVLQV

>member
-6 YEKNEQSFQ
+6 YEKNEQNFQ

-146 PKSVRKWLGDDE
+146 PKSVRKWLGDDD

-362 SGLVVEKSEREKAI
+362 SEIVTEKSEREKAI

-412 KLTAKNV
+412 KLTAHNV

-455 GTLNADLIKSGT
+455 GTLNADI
-467 LNADLIKAGTL
+467 IKAGTL
-478 QDVSGTTSFN
+478 QDKSGNVTINMDNGLIKTALPDGAKMEIWTNGISLYDANSQVLASMFVSVAEKGVVTANRMVIGTRNSERTRIGVENNEGYVATDGVWCDNIKVGTSTLSTHGDYLKSSNAYQSIGFSVADSSGP
-488 METGVITI
+488 ETGAFYLNTDGESVLKTNALFVNGNQYSPTPITI
-496 NQEGSGYKMTL
+496 
-507 SKSGIRVT
+507 
-515 LNNQL
+515 
-520 LLSANQNGFVGT
+520 
-532 KCVCDKI
+532 
-539 FAGDLFGGG
+539 
-548 DVSIMTDNGV
+548 
-558 SGKNVSASIKVVS
+558 
-571 PLIRIC
+571 
-577 EPNDYS
+577 
-583 SGAELTL
+583 
-590 NNNYLYSNKAY
+590 
-601 QASGF
+601 
-606 SLAGSD
+606 
-612 GIEAGSFYKA
+612 
-622 QSGNSVLNTNVLQV
+622 
-636 DGVRYS
+636 
-642 EKTITVDGHTYYVL
+642 DGHTYYVL

>member
-6 YEKNEQSFQ
+6 YEKNEQNFQ

-146 PKSVRKWLGDDE
+146 PKSVRKWLGDDD

-354 LNKVTTIE
+354 LNKVTTIKSE
-362 SGLVVEKSEREKAI
+362 LVAEKSEREKAI

-412 KLTAKNV
+412 KLTAHNV

-455 GTLNADLIKSGT
+455 GTLNADI
-467 LNADLIKAGTL
+467 IKAGTL
-478 QDVSGTTSFN
+478 QDVAKNTSFN
-488 METGVITI
+488 LANGELKFAQSQNDLFLALNRTGLKIYYSSTDNVIT
-496 NQEGSGYKMTL
+496 TL
-507 SKSGIRVT
+507 DFNGIDTSKGRFSTWLAV
-515 LNNQL
+515 
-520 LLSANQNGFVGT
+520 
-532 KCVCDKI
+532 
-539 FAGDLFGGG
+539 GGG
-548 DVSIMTDNGV
+548 MDTAPIYLGFNDANEWVIKTPYVQTDN
-558 SGKNVSASIKVVS
+558 IK
-571 PLIRIC
+571 C
-577 EPNDYS
+577 S
-583 SGAELTL
+583 SDLNIFFGNSKATISL
-590 NNNYLYSNKAY
+590 NNNFLHSNKAY
-601 QASGF
+601 QAVGF

>member
-215 AITDKGQYKSLTEKT
+215 AITDKGKYKSLTEKT

-262 KLRTKANEYVN
+262 KLRTKAAEYVN
-273 KNKIYQIQNNIKVDF
+273 KNKVYQIQNNIKVDF

-362 SGLVVEKSEREKAI
+362 SEIVTEKSEREKAI

-412 KLTAKNV
+412 KLTAHNV

-455 GTLNADLIKSGT
+455 GTLNADI
-467 LNADLIKAGTL
+467 IKAGTL
-478 QDVSGTTSFN
+478 QDVARNTSFN
-488 METGVITI
+488 LANGELKFSQSQNSIFLVLNRTGI
-496 NQEGSGYKMTL
+496 NIYDSSTNSIISTFDFNGLTT
-507 SKSGIRVT
+507 SK
-515 LNNQL
+515 
-520 LLSANQNGFVGT
+520 A
-532 KCVCDKI
+532 I
-539 FAGDLFGGG
+539 FKTWLAVGGG
-548 DVSIMTDNGV
+548 MNTAPIYLGINDANEWVIKTPYVQTDN
-558 SGKNVSASIKVVS
+558 IK
-571 PLIRIC
+571 C
-577 EPNDYS
+577 S
-583 SGAELTL
+583 SDLNIFFGNSKATISL
-590 NNNYLYSNKAY
+590 NNNYLHSNKAY

-622 QSGNSVLNTNVLQV
+622 ASGNSVLNTNVLQV

-642 EKTITVDGHTYYVL
+642 EKTITVDGQTYYVL

>member
-6 YEKNEQSFQ
+6 YEKNEQNFQ

-53 ITADRIIKVQ
+53 ITVDRIIKIQ
-63 ANEVSQPQL
+63 ANEVSEPQL

-98 MLVVEPFGDLLNVSA
+98 MLVVEPFGDLLKVSA

-181 RGQNKGVTIQ
+181 RGQDKGVTIQ

-215 AITDKGQYKSLTEKT
+215 AIADNGQYKSLTEKT

-242 RTLILDLSEE
+242 RTLILDLSRE

-273 KNKIYQIQNNIKVDF
+273 KNKVYQIQNNIKVDF

-308 GDYVTVLY
+308 GDFVTVLY

-362 SGLVVEKSEREKAI
+362 SELVTEKSEREKAI

-412 KLTAKNV
+412 KLTANNV

-455 GTLNADLIKSGT
+455 GTLNADI
-467 LNADLIKAGTL
+467 IKAGTL
-478 QDVSGTTSFN
+478 QDVARNTSFN
-488 METGVITI
+488 LTNGELKFAQNQNDLFLALNRTGMKIYYSSTDNVIT
-496 NQEGSGYKMTL
+496 TL
-507 SKSGIRVT
+507 DFNGIDTSKGKFSAWLAVGGTMNTAPIYLG
-515 LNNQL
+515 LND
-520 LLSANQNGFVGT
+520 ANEWVIKTPYVQ
-532 KCVCDKI
+532 
-539 FAGDLFGGG
+539 
-548 DVSIMTDNGV
+548 TDNIKC
-558 SGKNVSASIKVVS
+558 SSDLNVFFGNSKATIS
-571 PLIRIC
+571 
-577 EPNDYS
+577 
-583 SGAELTL
+583 L
-590 NNNYLYSNKAY
+590 NNNHLHSNKAY
-601 QASGF
+601 QAVGF

-636 DGVRYS
+636 NGTQYS
-642 EKTITVDGHTYYVL
+642 EKTITVDGKTYYVL

>member
-6 YEKNEQSFQ
+6 YEKNEQNFQ

-53 ITADRIIKVQ
+53 ITADRIIKIQ

-98 MLVVEPFGDLLNVSA
+98 MLVVEPFGDLLKVSA

-181 RGQNKGVTIQ
+181 RGQDKGVTIQ

-215 AITDKGQYKSLTEKT
+215 AITDKGKYKSLTEKT

-242 RTLILDLSEE
+242 RTLILDLSRE

-308 GDYVTVLY
+308 GDFVTVLY
-316 KELGVNALAEV
+316 EELGVNALAEV

-362 SGLVVEKSEREKAI
+362 SEIVTEKSEREKAI

-412 KLTAKNV
+412 KLTANNV

-455 GTLNADLIKSGT
+455 GTLNADI
-467 LNADLIKAGTL
+467 IKAGTL
-478 QDVSGTTSFN
+478 QDVERNTSFN
-488 METGVITI
+488 LTNGELKFSQDQGGLVLALNRTGMNIYYSSTNNVITTI
-496 NQEGSGYKMTL
+496 DFN
-507 SKSGIRVT
+507 GIAT
-515 LNNQL
+515 TK
-520 LLSANQNGFVGT
+520 AKIGT
-532 KCVCDKI
+532 WLAI
-539 FAGDLFGGG
+539 GGG
-548 DVSIMTDNGV
+548 MNTAPIYLGLNDANEWVIKTPYVQTDN
-558 SGKNVSASIKVVS
+558 IK
-571 PLIRIC
+571 C
-577 EPNDYS
+577 S
-583 SGAELTL
+583 SDLNIFFGNSKATISL
-590 NNNYLYSNKAY
+590 NNNYLHSNKAY

-642 EKTITVDGHTYYVL
+642 EKTITVDGQTYYVL

>member
-1 MYPIL
+1 MYIL

-215 AITDKGQYKSLTEKT
+215 AITDKGKYKSLTEKT

-273 KNKIYQIQNNIKVDF
+273 KNKVYQIQNNIKVDF

-362 SGLVVEKSEREKAI
+362 SEIVTEKSEREKAI

-412 KLTAKNV
+412 KLT
-419 IRLNKN
+419 LNKN

-455 GTLNADLIKSGT
+455 GTLNADI
-467 LNADLIKAGTL
+467 IKAGTL
-478 QDVSGTTSFN
+478 QDVARNTSFN
-488 METGVITI
+488 LANGELKFSQSQNSIFLVLNRTGI
-496 NQEGSGYKMTL
+496 NIYDSSTNSIISTFDFNGLTT
-507 SKSGIRVT
+507 SK
-515 LNNQL
+515 
-520 LLSANQNGFVGT
+520 A
-532 KCVCDKI
+532 I
-539 FAGDLFGGG
+539 FKTWLAVGGG
-548 DVSIMTDNGV
+548 MNTAPIYLGINDANEWVIKTPYVQTDN
-558 SGKNVSASIKVVS
+558 IK
-571 PLIRIC
+571 C
-577 EPNDYS
+577 S
-583 SGAELTL
+583 SDLNIFFGNSKATISL
-590 NNNYLYSNKAY
+590 NNNYLHSNKAY

-622 QSGNSVLNTNVLQV
+622 ASGNSVLNTNVLQV

-642 EKTITVDGHTYYVL
+642 EKTITVDGQTYYVL

>member
-6 YEKNEQSFQ
+6 YEKNEQNFQ
-15 SIGIAILSDCLSCTV
+15 SVGIAILSDCLSCTV

-158 GCIHQLYGGEFEFDN
+158 GSIHQLYGGEYEFDN
-173 FNIKLSSN
+173 FNIKLSSS

-230 IELNNANQYGEK
+230 IEFNNANQYGEK

-262 KLRTKANEYVN
+262 KLRTKAAEYVN
-273 KNKIYQIQNNIKVDF
+273 KNKFHQIQNNIKVDF

-362 SGLVVEKSEREKAI
+362 SGLVAEKSEREKAI

-412 KLTAKNV
+412 KLTANNV

-455 GTLNADLIKSGT
+455 GTLNADI
-467 LNADLIKAGTL
+467 IKAGTL
-478 QDVSGTTSFN
+478 QDLAKNTSFN
-488 METGVITI
+488 LTNGELKFSQNQSSVYLVINRTGINIYNSSTNDVITTVDFNGIVASKAKIGTWLAIGGTMDTAPIYLGI
-496 NQEGSGYKMTL
+496 ND
-507 SKSGIRVT
+507 
-515 LNNQL
+515 
-520 LLSANQNGFVGT
+520 ANEWVIKTPYVQ
-532 KCVCDKI
+532 
-539 FAGDLFGGG
+539 
-548 DVSIMTDNGV
+548 TDN
-558 SGKNVSASIKVVS
+558 IK
-571 PLIRIC
+571 C
-577 EPNDYS
+577 S
-583 SGAELTL
+583 SDLNIFFGNSKATISL
-590 NNNYLYSNKAY
+590 NNNFLHSNKAY
-601 QASGF
+601 QAVGF

-642 EKTITVDGHTYYVL
+642 EKTITVDGQTYYVL

>member
-53 ITADRIIKVQ
+53 ITADRIVKVQ

-98 MLVVEPFGDLLNVSA
+98 MLVVEPFGDLLKVSA

-242 RTLILDLSEE
+242 RTLILDLSRE

-273 KNKIYQIQNNIKVDF
+273 KNKVYQIQNNIKVDF

-308 GDYVTVLY
+308 GDFVTVLY

-362 SGLVVEKSEREKAI
+362 SELVTEKSEREKAI

-412 KLTAKNV
+412 KLTANNV

-455 GTLNADLIKSGT
+455 GTLNADI
-467 LNADLIKAGTL
+467 IKAGTL
-478 QDVSGTTSFN
+478 QDVAKNTSFN
-488 METGVITI
+488 LANGELKFSQNQSSVYLVINRTGIKIYNSSTNDVIA
-496 NQEGSGYKMTL
+496 TL
-507 SKSGIRVT
+507 DFNGIVT
-515 LNNQL
+515 
-520 LLSANQNGFVGT
+520 T
-532 KCVCDKI
+532 KAEFSTWLAI
-539 FAGDLFGGG
+539 GGG
-548 DVSIMTDNGV
+548 MNTAPIYLGRNDANEWVIKTPYVQTDNIKC
-558 SGKNVSASIKVVS
+558 SSDLNVFFGNSKATIS
-571 PLIRIC
+571 
-577 EPNDYS
+577 
-583 SGAELTL
+583 L
-590 NNNYLYSNKAY
+590 NNNHLHSNKAY
-601 QASGF
+601 QAVGF

-642 EKTITVDGHTYYVL
+642 EKTITVDGQTYYVL

>member
-6 YEKNEQSFQ
+6 YEKNEQNFQ

-137 GTKNIVSQT
+137 GTKKIVSQT

-181 RGQNKGVTIQ
+181 RGQDKGVKIQ

-230 IELNNANQYGEK
+230 IEFNNANQYGEK

-262 KLRTKANEYVN
+262 KLRTKAAEYVN
-273 KNKIYQIQNNIKVDF
+273 KNKVYQIQNNIKVDF

-362 SGLVVEKSEREKAI
+362 SELVTEKSEREKAI

-412 KLTAKNV
+412 KLTANNV

-455 GTLNADLIKSGT
+455 GTLNADI
-467 LNADLIKAGTL
+467 IKAGTL
-478 QDVSGTTSFN
+478 QDVARNTSFN
-488 METGVITI
+488 LTNGEIKLSLNQSNIFLVLNRTGIKIYNSSTNDVIA
-496 NQEGSGYKMTL
+496 TL
-507 SKSGIRVT
+507 DFNGIVT
-515 LNNQL
+515 TKAIFGTGLVVGGTSMDISEPIYL
-520 LLSANQNGFVGT
+520 GRNGNKWVI
-532 KCVCDKI
+532 KASYVQ
-539 FAGDLFGGG
+539 
-548 DVSIMTDNGV
+548 TDNIQC
-558 SGKNVSASIKVVS
+558 SSDLNVFFENSKATIS
-571 PLIRIC
+571 
-577 EPNDYS
+577 
-583 SGAELTL
+583 L

-622 QSGNSVLNTNVLQV
+622 ASGNSVLNTNVLQV

>member
-6 YEKNEQSFQ
+6 YEKNEQNFQ

-262 KLRTKANEYVN
+262 KLRTKAAEYVN

-362 SGLVVEKSEREKAI
+362 SEIVTEKSEREKAI

-391 VISPNDETGYPEEI
+391 VISSNDETGYPEEI

-412 KLTAKNV
+412 KLTAHNV

-455 GTLNADLIKSGT
+455 GVLNADLIKSGT
-467 LNADLIKAGTL
+467 L
-478 QDVSGTTSFN
+478 QDVSGTISINMTNGNIVVKQNNNRGYIWINSDGIFLNDSSGNSAIRMFVQQNGTPVIVAEGQPLVEFGQLFKIFN
-488 METGVITI
+488 GALTVTNQTISNSLKLGTATI
-496 NQEGSGYKMTL
+496 NM
-507 SKSGIRVT
+507 
-515 LNNQL
+515 
-520 LLSANQNGFVGT
+520 NG
-532 KCVCDKI
+532 
-539 FAGDLFGGG
+539 
-548 DVSIMTDNGV
+548 
-558 SGKNVSASIKVVS
+558 
-571 PLIRIC
+571 
-577 EPNDYS
+577 
-583 SGAELTL
+583 
-590 NNNYLYSNKAY
+590 NYLYSNKAY

-622 QSGNSVLNTNVLQV
+622 ASGNSVLNTNVLQV

>member
-6 YEKNEQSFQ
+6 YEKNEQNFQ

-41 FSYSIS
+41 FSYSIF
-47 GVNFEK
+47 GVNLEK
-53 ITADRIIKVQ
+53 ITVDRIVKIQ
-63 ANEVSQPQL
+63 ANEVSEPQL

-215 AITDKGQYKSLTEKT
+215 AIADNGQYKSLTEKT

-273 KNKIYQIQNNIKVDF
+273 KNKVYQIQNNIKADF

-316 KELGVNALAEV
+316 EELGVNALAEV
-327 ISYSYDSLAEKYNSI
+327 ISYSYDSLGEKYNSI

-354 LNKVTTIE
+354 LNKVTTTLNKVTTIE
-362 SGLVVEKSEREKAI
+362 SGIVTEKSEREKAI

-412 KLTAKNV
+412 KLTANNV

-455 GTLNADLIKSGT
+455 GVLNADLIKSGT
-467 LNADLIKAGTL
+467 L
-478 QDVSGTTSFN
+478 QDVSGTISINMTNGNIVVKQNNNRGYIWINSDGIFLNDSSGNSAIRMFVQQNGTPVIVAEGQPLVEFGQLFKIFN
-488 METGVITI
+488 GALTVTNQTISNSLKLGTATI
-496 NQEGSGYKMTL
+496 NM
-507 SKSGIRVT
+507 
-515 LNNQL
+515 
-520 LLSANQNGFVGT
+520 NG
-532 KCVCDKI
+532 
-539 FAGDLFGGG
+539 
-548 DVSIMTDNGV
+548 
-558 SGKNVSASIKVVS
+558 
-571 PLIRIC
+571 
-577 EPNDYS
+577 
-583 SGAELTL
+583 
-590 NNNYLYSNKAY
+590 NYLYSNKAY

-642 EKTITVDGHTYYVL
+642 EKTITVDGQTYYVL

>member
-6 YEKNEQSFQ
+6 YEKNEQNFQ

-146 PKSVRKWLGDDE
+146 PKSVRKWLGDDD

-215 AITDKGQYKSLTEKT
+215 AITDKGKYKSLTEKT

-412 KLTAKNV
+412 KLTANNV

-455 GTLNADLIKSGT
+455 GTLNADI
-467 LNADLIKAGTL
+467 IKAGTL
-478 QDVSGTTSFN
+478 QDVARNTSFN
-488 METGVITI
+488 LTNGELKFSQNQSSVYLVINRTGINIYNSSTNDVITTFDFNGIVASKAIFKTWLAIGGTMDTAPIYLGI
-496 NQEGSGYKMTL
+496 ND
-507 SKSGIRVT
+507 
-515 LNNQL
+515 
-520 LLSANQNGFVGT
+520 ANEWVIKTPYVQ
-532 KCVCDKI
+532 
-539 FAGDLFGGG
+539 
-548 DVSIMTDNGV
+548 TDN
-558 SGKNVSASIKVVS
+558 IK
-571 PLIRIC
+571 C
-577 EPNDYS
+577 S
-583 SGAELTL
+583 SDLNIFFGNSKATISL
-590 NNNYLYSNKAY
+590 NNNYLHSNKAY

-622 QSGNSVLNTNVLQV
+622 ASGNSVLNTNVLQV

>member
-146 PKSVRKWLGDDE
+146 PKSVRKWLGDDD

-215 AITDKGQYKSLTEKT
+215 AITDKGKYKSLTEKT

-262 KLRTKANEYVN
+262 KLRTKAAEYVN
-273 KNKIYQIQNNIKVDF
+273 KNKVYQIQNNIKVDF

-362 SGLVVEKSEREKAI
+362 SEIVTEKSEREKAI

-412 KLTAKNV
+412 KLTAHNV

-434 SGRYTTA
+434 SGTH
-441 WTIDGSFVADFITS
+441 
-455 GTLNADLIKSGT
+455 L
-467 LNADLIKAGTL
+467 
-478 QDVSGTTSFN
+478 
-488 METGVITI
+488 
-496 NQEGSGYKMTL
+496 
-507 SKSGIRVT
+507 
-515 LNNQL
+515 
-520 LLSANQNGFVGT
+520 
-532 KCVCDKI
+532 
-539 FAGDLFGGG
+539 
-548 DVSIMTDNGV
+548 
-558 SGKNVSASIKVVS
+558 
-571 PLIRIC
+571 
-577 EPNDYS
+577 
-583 SGAELTL
+583 EL
-590 NNNYLYSNKAY
+590 
-601 QASGF
+601 
-606 SLAGSD
+606 
-612 GIEAGSFYKA
+612 
-622 QSGNSVLNTNVLQV
+622 
-636 DGVRYS
+636 
-642 EKTITVDGHTYYVL
+642 
-656 GHS
+656 

>member
-6 YEKNEQSFQ
+6 YEKNEQNFQ
-15 SIGIAILSDCLSCTV
+15 SVGIAILSDCLSCTV

-53 ITADRIIKVQ
+53 ITVDRIIKVQ

-230 IELNNANQYGEK
+230 IEFNNANQYGEK

-262 KLRTKANEYVN
+262 KLRTKAAEYVN
-273 KNKIYQIQNNIKVDF
+273 KNKVHQIQNNIKVDF

-308 GDYVTVLY
+308 GDFVTVLY

-327 ISYSYDSLAEKYNSI
+327 ISYSYDSLAEKYDSI

-362 SGLVVEKSEREKAI
+362 SELVTEKSEREKAI

-412 KLTAKNV
+412 KLTAHNV

-455 GTLNADLIKSGT
+455 GTLNADI
-467 LNADLIKAGTL
+467 IKAGTL
-478 QDVSGTTSFN
+478 QDVARNTSFN
-488 METGVITI
+488 LTNGELKFSQNQSSVYLVINRTGINIYNSSTNDVITTFDFNGI
-496 NQEGSGYKMTL
+496 VA
-507 SKSGIRVT
+507 SKAKI
-515 LNNQL
+515 
-520 LLSANQNGFVGT
+520 GT
-532 KCVCDKI
+532 WLAI
-539 FAGDLFGGG
+539 GGG
-548 DVSIMTDNGV
+548 MDTAPIYLGINDANEWVIKTPYVQTDN
-558 SGKNVSASIKVVS
+558 IK
-571 PLIRIC
+571 C
-577 EPNDYS
+577 S
-583 SGAELTL
+583 SDLNIFFGNSKATISL
-590 NNNYLYSNKAY
+590 NNNFLHSNKAY
-601 QASGF
+601 QAVGF

-642 EKTITVDGHTYYVL
+642 EKTITVDGQTYYVL